1 MLQEILGHAPD
12 MLLRLLVR
20 VFSISFLTVLIAFT
34 SERVTPQCL
43 VQAWSCSFKR
53 VQVEAKSKRW
63 GFECLHMYSE
73 YMEDRIGCMNGVIIN
88 FAR

>member
-1 MLQEILGHAPD
+1 

-20 VFSISFLTVLIAFT
+20 VFSTSFLIVLIAFT
-34 SERVTPQCL
+34 SERVTPQRL
-43 VQAWSCSFKR
+43 VHAWSCSLKR
-53 VQVEAKSKRW
+53 VQVELKSKRW

-73 YMEDRIGCMNGVIIN
+73 NMKDRIGCMNGVIIN